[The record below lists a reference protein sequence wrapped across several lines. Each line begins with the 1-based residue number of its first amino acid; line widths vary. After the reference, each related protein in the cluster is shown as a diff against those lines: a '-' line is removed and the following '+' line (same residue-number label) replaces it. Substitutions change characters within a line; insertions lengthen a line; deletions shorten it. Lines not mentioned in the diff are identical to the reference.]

1 MKRIFKLSAISLI
14 ALVML
19 FTLASCAGINAD
31 FAVEIENKAAAEE
44 HYTYDELV
52 EKLGEPTINVSGAIS
67 LPGVEIKPTG
77 IVQCS
82 KGCADKEAYNQA
94 LEVGKTVP
102 TLYVTFLN
110 GKAMSAEYKEV
121 TK

>member
-1 MKRIFKLSAISLI
+1 MKRIFKLSIMSFV
-14 ALVML
+14 ALFAL
-19 FTLASCAGINAD
+19 FTLVGCAGINAD
-31 FAVEIENKAAAEE
+31 FAVEIENKAKAEE

-52 EKLGEPTINVSGAIS
+52 DKLGEPTINVSGAIS

-77 IVQCS
+77 IVQWS
-82 KGCADKEAYNQA
+82 KGCADKAAFNAA
-94 LEVGKTVP
+94 LEEGKTVP

-110 GKAMSAEYKEV
+110 GKAVSAEYEEV